1 MHICAFY
8 VIRFYKKGVYKNED
22 LFSKHNSTKKLFKTN
37 VKKTNE
43 EKSQFLEKNNNNQ
56 LVFKGDKGALT
67 GMALGAVVG
76 LGVAA
81 LTIATGGLAAVV
93 AAAGGATAVA
103 AGGAGVGAQVGGIIG
118 GLTSDD

>member
-1 MHICAFY
+1 MKIY
-8 VIRFYKKGVYKNED
+8 SVNTIQPRNY
-22 LFSKHNSTKKLFKTN
+22 SKPML
-37 VKKTNE
+37 KKTNE
-43 EKSQFLEKNNNNQ
+43 VKSQFLEKNNNNQ
-56 LVFKGDKGALT
+56 LAFKGDKGALT
-67 GMALGAVVG
+67 GMAGGAAVG

>member
-1 MHICAFY
+1 M
-8 VIRFYKKGVYKNED
+8 YKNED